1 MAGIYIHV
9 PYCKQK
15 CHYCDFHFS
24 TSLNTKDDLLN
35 AIQKEIT
42 LQQNFLEGEKIHT
55 IYLGGGTPSI
65 LKQEELMQLFD
76 LLYKIFPVAIDA
88 EITLEAN
95 PDDLHAQKVKELK
108 QTPINRFSIGV
119 QSFQDAD
126 LQFMNRAHSA
136 EEALGSI
143 KRAQDSGWEN
153 ITLDLI
159 YGTPTLSDT
168 DWQKQFANSYQ
179 LSCTPYICICPN
191 CRRKYS
197 STPVY

>member
-24 TSLNTKDDLLN
+24 TSLNTKDDLLD
-35 AIQKEIT
+35 AIQKEIA

-95 PDDLHAQKVKELK
+95 PDDLHAQK
-108 QTPINRFSIGV
+108 
-119 QSFQDAD
+119 
-126 LQFMNRAHSA
+126 
-136 EEALGSI
+136 I
-143 KRAQDSGWEN
+143 K
-153 ITLDLI
+153 
-159 YGTPTLSDT
+159 
-168 DWQKQFANSYQ
+168 
-179 LSCTPYICICPN
+179 
-191 CRRKYS
+191 
-197 STPVY
+197 